1 VEELA
6 RTRDRLLGVAGM
18 LVGCIAVGTVGYRL
32 IEGWSLFDSLYM
44 TVITVGTV
52 GYGETHPLSTAGRVF
67 TMFLIV
73 FGIGLF
79 TYGFSTI
86 AAVVIEGDLSE
97 AFRRRRMEKDIAK
110 LSGHYVVCGAGHTGG
125 VICAELKKTGRAFV
139 VVDTDQA
146 AIDKLAERLGG
157 DFLHVVGDG
166 TEDDVLLRA
175 GVQRATGAFAVLS
188 TDQDNAFVV
197 LSAKGLNPKA
207 RVLACQ
213 KSLGVREKLLRS
225 GADGVVDP
233 EFIGGLRL
241 ASEMIRPVTV
251 GFLDSMLRE
260 KGTHVRFDEV
270 TVPSNSGFVGKP
282 IGEFKGSDGNA
293 PLLVAVIPSGAE
305 RYEINP
311 PAARAI
317 SGGDRLVLIG
327 ETESIA
333 ALRKRL
339 GDLS

>member
-1 VEELA
+1 MEELI
-6 RTRDRLLGVAGM
+6 RTRDRLLGVAGL
-18 LVGCIAVGTVGYRL
+18 LVACLAAGTLGYRF
-32 IEGWSLFDSLYM
+32 IEGWSLFDALYM

-52 GYGETHPLSTAGRVF
+52 GYGETHPLSTAGRTF
-67 TMFLIV
+67 TMFLILG
-73 FGIGLF
+73 GIGLF

-86 AAVVIEGDLSE
+86 AAVIIEGELSE

-110 LSGHYVVCGAGHTGG
+110 LSGHYVVVGAGHTGG

-139 VVDTDQA
+139 VVDRDVPS
-146 AIDKLAERLGG
+146 IGKLAERLGAE
-157 DFLHVVGDG
+157 FPHVVGDG
-166 TEDDVLLRA
+166 TEDDVLRRA
-175 GVQRATGAFAVLS
+175 GVERAAGAFAVLS

-213 KSLGVREKLLRS
+213 KTLGVRDKLMRS

-241 ASEMIRPVTV
+241 ASEMIRPITV

-270 TVPSNSGFVGKP
+270 AVPAGSPLVGRP
-282 IGEFKGSDGNA
+282 VSEVKGAEGGA
-293 PLLVAVIPSGAE
+293 PLLVALVPSGSD

-311 PAARAI
+311 PAARALA
-317 SGGDRLVLIG
+317 GGDRLVLLG
-327 ETESIA
+327 ETEAIE
-333 ALRKRL
+333 ALRKRVK
-339 GDLS
+339 D

>member
-1 VEELA
+1 MEELA
-6 RTRDRLLGVAGM
+6 RTRDRLLGMAGM
-18 LVGCIAVGTVGYRL
+18 LAACLATGTAGYRL
-32 IEGWSLFDSLYM
+32 IEGWSLFDALYM

-67 TMFLIV
+67 TMALILI
-73 FGIGLF
+73 GIGLF

-125 VICAELKKTGRAFV
+125 VICAELKKTGRDFV
-139 VVDTDQA
+139 VVDSAQA
-146 AIDKLAERLGG
+146 AIDKLSERLGA
-157 DFLHVVGDG
+157 DFPHVAGDG
-166 TEDDVLLRA
+166 TEDEVLLRA
-175 GVQRATGAFAVLS
+175 GVQRAAGVFAVLS
-188 TDQDNAFVV
+188 SDQDNAFVV

-260 KGTHVRFDEV
+260 KGSHVRFDEV
-270 TVPSNSGFVGKP
+270 SVPSSSAFVGKS
-282 IGEFKGSDGNA
+282 IGEVKGSEGG
-293 PLLVAVIPSGAE
+293 PLLVAVVPAGAD

-311 PAARAI
+311 PSARAI
-317 SGGDRLVLIG
+317 SAGDRLVLIG
-327 ETESIA
+327 ETEAIS
-333 ALRKRL
+333 ALRRRL
-339 GDLS
+339 GDQS

>member
-1 VEELA
+1 MEELIE
-6 RTRDRLLGVAGM
+6 TRDRLLGVAAM
-18 LVGCIAVGTVGYRL
+18 LVACLAAGTVGYAV
-32 IEGWSLFDSLYM
+32 IERWSWFDALYM

-67 TMFLIV
+67 TMFLIMG
-73 FGIGLF
+73 GIGLF

-110 LSGHYVVCGAGHTGG
+110 LTGHYVVCGAGHTGG
-125 VICAELKKTGRAFV
+125 VVCAELKKTGRPFV
-139 VVDTDQA
+139 VVDVDPA
-146 AIDKLAERLGG
+146 AVTKLSDRLGSEFLFVNG
-157 DFLHVVGDG
+157 DS
-166 TEDDVLLRA
+166 TEDDVLRRA
-175 GVQRATGAFAVLS
+175 GVERAAGVFAVLS

-270 TVPSNSGFVGKP
+270 VVPAGAAIVGRP
-282 IGEFKGSDGNA
+282 MSEVKGSEGGA
-293 PLLVAVIPSGAE
+293 PLLVAVIPSGSDH
-305 RYEINP
+305 YEINP
-311 PAARAI
+311 PPARAI
-317 SGGDRLVLIG
+317 ADGDRLVLIG
-327 ETESIA
+327 ETEAIE
-333 ALRKRL
+333 ALRRRVKA
-339 GDLS
+339 SA